1 MPPLRVLFF
10 GMDGVFSRAP
20 LAALL
25 DSEQVCAVIVPRPMQ
40 SVPAAESI
48 RLLPPPNAPES
59 DVPILFQPNELNA
72 IGMAWNGGI
81 PVYEVASLSHPLAH
95 RRLVANRHGH
105 PRVQESQD
113 SRHVTICEGGTRNEF
128 GSKDADDDA
137 RQTLAVL
144 ADLKPDV
151 ICVACFPRLL
161 PEKLLS
167 LPKYGAMNLHPSLL
181 PAYRGPSPLFW
192 IFHDG
197 LEHAGITL
205 HLMEAHADT
214 GDIVSQ
220 KPIILRDGITFSE
233 AERVCSG
240 EGARLILEALRAIR
254 EGKFMHTPQPPT
266 NAPRAPNPTEQDYII
281 TPDWSARRAFNFI
294 RGIAEWNHPITLAIT
309 GKRLIVRAAIA
320 FDEKEELRE
329 AYQPSDE
336 LWRIRCSKGT
346 LTVTAF
352 NDP

>member
-1 MPPLRVLFF
+1 MAPLRVLFF

-25 DSEQVCAVIVPRPMQ
+25 DSQQVCAAIVPRPMQ
-40 SVPAAESI
+40 SLPAAEPM

-72 IGMAWNGGI
+72 IGMAWNEGI
-81 PVYEVASLSHPLAH
+81 PVYEVESLSHP
-95 RRLVANRHGH
+95 
-105 PRVQESQD
+105 
-113 SRHVTICEGGTRNEF
+113 
-128 GSKDADDDA
+128 
-137 RQTLAVL
+137 TLARL
-144 ADLKPDV
+144 AGLKPDV

-161 PEKLLS
+161 PEKLLR

-205 HLMEAHADT
+205 HLMDVHADT

-220 KPIILRDGITFSE
+220 KPLALPDGITYSQ
-233 AERVCSG
+233 AERVCSE
-240 EGARLILEALRAIR
+240 EGARLMVEALRSIQD
-254 EGKFMHTPQPPT
+254 GKFRRTPQPQM

-281 TPDWSARRAFNFI
+281 TSDWPARRAFNFI
-294 RGIAEWNHPITLAIT
+294 RGIAEWNHPMTLDLS
-309 GKRLIVRAAIA
+309 GERFIVREVIS
-320 FDEKEELRE
+320 FDESEIMRE
-329 AYQPSDE
+329 PLQQIGE
-336 LWRIRCSKGT
+336 RWKIRFAQGT
-346 LTVTAF
+346 LTAILHSSES
-352 NDP
+352 